1 MGAERAIGMVTMS
14 DKSAKSGTKPSLS
27 DDDIATYTR
36 RPGPQGGAPGTDADA
51 DAHAGPDVDVDAPT
65 DVDTDTAKG
74 ASSDKATDKDTS

>member
-14 DKSAKSGTKPSLS
+14 DKSAKSGAKPSLS

-36 RPGPQGGAPGTDADA
+36 RPGPQGGALGTDA
-51 DAHAGPDVDVDAPT
+51 DAHAGPDVDVHAPT

-74 ASSDKATDKDTS
+74 AGSDKATDKDTS